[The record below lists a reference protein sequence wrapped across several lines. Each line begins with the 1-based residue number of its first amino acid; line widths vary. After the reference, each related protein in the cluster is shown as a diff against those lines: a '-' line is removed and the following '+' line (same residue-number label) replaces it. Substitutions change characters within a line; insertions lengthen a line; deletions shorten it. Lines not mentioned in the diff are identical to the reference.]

1 MQYTELNLESY
12 CPEELEIRK
21 IEEREREIRIW
32 LKSRTKSCVCSRCQK
47 ELTQKRATY
56 ERKVQD
62 LPILGKQVWLIV
74 KYTSISARIAIGL

>member
-1 MQYTELNLESY
+1 MQYTELNLQTFY
-12 CPEELEIRK
+12 PKELEIRK
-21 IEEREREIRIW
+21 IEERGREICIW
-32 LKSRTKSCVCSRCQK
+32 FKSRTKNCVCSRCQK

-74 KYTSISARIAIGL
+74 KVYEY